1 MSGGNITTS
10 VTGGTSNNYTWSG
23 DPGLSSTSGSTVTI
37 TPPTT
42 PGTSW
47 CPNNSSDVLS
57 IIVPSPITFSN
68 VATEPCVANAYSVS
82 GTLQTATTPTT
93 GNLVLEDYN
102 GNQTIIAL
110 APFSGT
116 SFPFNLTG
124 LDADGSNCTLTA
136 FFTAT
141 NCPETTSF
149 IAPAPCTGC
158 GNVTITYAANSV
170 NTGCGTSVGSI
181 SLVGA
186 GGTAPYSYSIDN
198 GFTFVSSGTFNTLPA
213 GTYTVVMC
221 GER

>member
-42 PGTSW
+42 PGTYTYTAAASAGTSW
-47 CPNNSSDVLS
+47 CPNNSLDVLS

-68 VATEPCVANAYSVS
+68 VATGPCVANAYSVS

-93 GNLVLEDYN
+93 GNLVLEDCN
-102 GNQTIIAL
+102 GNQTIIAS

-136 FFTAT
+136 F
-141 NCPETTSF
+141 
-149 IAPAPCTGC
+149 
-158 GNVTITYAANSV
+158 
-170 NTGCGTSVGSI
+170 
-181 SLVGA
+181 
-186 GGTAPYSYSIDN
+186 N
-198 GFTFVSSGTFNTLPA
+198 GKYRG
-213 GTYTVVMC
+213 
-221 GER
+221 